1 MPAARLSSPPFSAPA
16 MPRVSSLLA
25 VLTPMEVS
33 EFLPGELLAQV
44 RALAPEF
51 RLLDAGELDR
61 SGFARELAAMNPDL
75 LLGCWK
81 TPPLPH
87 LLPPRLRYV
96 CYITGSVKKLVSRAH
111 LENGLLVTNWGASIS
126 RTVAECALFHMLAC
140 LRNASHWAIAMHQPG
155 VAAWKKGRTDARS
168 LFCRRV
174 GIHGFGPV
182 ARELVPLLRPWGCP
196 VAVFAPDLTPGLAR
210 AHGVEAAASLEALFT
225 ENEIIVELAPLI
237 SATTGIVTESLLRLI
252 RPGGVFVNVGRG
264 AVVDEAA
271 LLRVAREGKIG
282 IGLDVY
288 TVEPLPADSGFRG
301 LPNVSLTPHTAGP
314 TIDRY
319 PDAGAFALKNLR
331 AFVEGRPLEAVITP
345 ESFDHST

>member
-1 MPAARLSSPPFSAPA
+1 
-16 MPRVSSLLA
+16 MPRISSLLA
-25 VLTPMEVS
+25 VLTPTEVR
-33 EFLPGELLAQV
+33 EFLPEPLLTEV
-44 RALAPEF
+44 RSVAPQF
-51 RLLDAGELDR
+51 RLLDPTGLDDKAW
-61 SGFARELAAMNPDL
+61 ARELAASNPDI

-81 TPPLPH
+81 TPTLPAK
-87 LLPPRLRYV
+87 LPGKLRYV
-96 CYITGSVKKLVSRAH
+96 CYITGSVKRLITRDH
-111 LENGLLVTNWGASIS
+111 LERGLLVTNWGGSIS
-126 RTVAECALFHMLAC
+126 RTVAEAALFHILAC

-155 VAAWKKGRTDARS
+155 VAAWKNGITDAARS

-182 ARELVPLLRPWGCP
+182 ARELVTLLRPWSCP
-196 VAVFAPDLTPGLAR
+196 ITALAPDLTAELAH
-210 AHGVEAAASLEALFT
+210 AYGVERAASLESLFA

-237 SATTGIVTESLLRLI
+237 PATTSVVTEKLLRLI

-271 LLRVAREGKIG
+271 LLKVAGERKIA

-288 TVEPLPADSGFRG
+288 TEEPLPGTSAFRAM
-301 LPNVSLTPHTAGP
+301 PHVNLTPHTAGP

-331 AFVEGRPLEAVITP
+331 AYVEDRPLEAVITP
-345 ESFDHST
+345 EIYDQSS